1 MVLVY
6 SIPAGQTHPNPDL
19 ISLKTCQLFGMT
31 PESANAVYASKSAK
45 KMFTAFRKDSFSR
58 LFLIATPQRAQVE
71 VAAKAVI
78 AKIAAKKESKAI
90 CPEMPVRKVEKRV
103 NP

>member
-1 MVLVY
+1 
-6 SIPAGQTHPNPDL
+6 
-19 ISLKTCQLFGMT
+19 MT
-31 PESANAVYASKSAK
+31 PESANAVYTSKSAK
-45 KMFTAFRKDSFSR
+45 TVFTAFRKNSFSS
-58 LFLIATPQRAQVE
+58 LFLMAAPQSAQVE

-78 AKIAAKKESKAI
+78 AKIAAKKESQTI